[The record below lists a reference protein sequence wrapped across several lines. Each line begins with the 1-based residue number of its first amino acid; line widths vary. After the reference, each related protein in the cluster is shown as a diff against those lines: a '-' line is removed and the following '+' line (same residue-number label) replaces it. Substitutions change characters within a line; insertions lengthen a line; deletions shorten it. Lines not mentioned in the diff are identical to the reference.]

1 MRYFAPKS
9 GDLRTLRRTVRL
21 RFRADLVLM
30 MVLFVVGSFPRAAD
44 AQGIQHLISP
54 GDHWA
59 DLADRLRPGD
69 QIILMP
75 GRHRPAHFD
84 DLQGTANRP
93 ITIRGL
99 SRSHPST
106 IEAQREGIRLRRCQH
121 IEIRDLTIT
130 GATVSGIEVVDDAPE
145 RVGAEPYES
154 HITIRNVRVL
164 NTGPTGRRHAV
175 RLKGIADVTV
185 KDSHF
190 EAWGGSAVAIIGCH
204 RVTITDCTMVGRE
217 NFGQLNAVQARAGSS
232 AVRIENCTIRDA
244 GLTAIALGG
253 VSDPVEFRPALQDED
268 GSTGSRSLRYELDQ
282 VSVRQ
287 NLIQGGESA
296 IAFINVSRAI
306 VRHNTILAPS
316 EWVYVVSDEREDPR
330 LGSIDRCQFGSN
342 LITWPAGTLDRLTAV
357 GANGSPRG
365 LTVEENL
372 WWAEPNEDG
381 PKPDP
386 ILSEPPA
393 GMLQFQQRVDV
404 DPRLDEKH
412 RPQTPEAQIF
422 GRNAP

>member
-1 MRYFAPKS
+1 M
-9 GDLRTLRRTVRL
+9 V
-21 RFRADLVLM
+21 VM
-30 MVLFVVGSFPRAAD
+30 MFLFVLASMAPAAD

-121 IEIRDLTIT
+121 VEIRDLTIT

-145 RVGAEPYES
+145 RAGAEPFES

-175 RLKGIADVTV
+175 RLKGVADVAV

-190 EAWGGSAVAIIGCH
+190 EAWGGSAVAIIGCQ
-204 RVTITDCTMVGRE
+204 RVMISDCTMIGRAG
-217 NFGQLNAVQARAGSS
+217 FGQLNAVQARAGST

-244 GLTAIALGG
+244 GLTAFALGG
-253 VSDPVEFRPALQDED
+253 VSDPEDFRPALQDED
-268 GSTGSRSLRYELDQ
+268 DSTGSRSLRHELDQ
-282 VSVRQ
+282 VRVQ
-287 NLIQGGESA
+287 HNLIQGGESA

-306 VRHNTILAPS
+306 VRQNTILAPTK
-316 EWVYVVSDEREDPR
+316 WVYVVSDERDDPR

-381 PKPDP
+381 TDPDP
-386 ILSEPPA
+386 VLSESPA
-393 GMLQFQQRVDV
+393 GMLQFQQAVDV
-404 DPRLDEKH
+404 DPKLDGKY

-422 GRNAP
+422 GRHAP